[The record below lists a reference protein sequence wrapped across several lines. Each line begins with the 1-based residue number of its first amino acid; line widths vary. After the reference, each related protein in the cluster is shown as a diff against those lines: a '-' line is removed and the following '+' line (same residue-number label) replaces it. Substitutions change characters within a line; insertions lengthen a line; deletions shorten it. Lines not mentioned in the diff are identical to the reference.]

1 MSLMYKKALHYL
13 LLIVLSIGFNSFC
26 YGQNLADSLLNK
38 LNGNDSNKNKKAAI
52 EADTTFN
59 TLIKRI
65 DYYTSSFNDIS
76 KELNNGFD
84 TLEISENLPLI
95 EGRLEE
101 AEGYKLL
108 TYRSLNTLQDYFAT
122 AQKQLN
128 KWDQK
133 LSLYNTS
140 LIQMR
145 GLITGL
151 TTDSIFNKFPT
162 DSLLREQF
170 FSRLNALGSKW
181 NKLDSLSSDA
191 ALKISFLQ
199 GRVSASQAK
208 VDDINDEV
216 ILSLKRLN
224 NRTFTK
230 EYDYLWDIKMT
241 SFWSDLKEGV
251 SATLKV
257 NYRIL
262 INYLGYSYK
271 VHIINI
277 LLFLSLA
284 FWLSKNKNTLL
295 NTYDKDN
302 AAFKQAKLVSKYP
315 IIAAL
320 TVTCTI
326 GPFFYYHPPII
337 LNQIYLITLMI
348 CVGILMRRIYPG
360 WVIKNW
366 FLFLAF
372 VAFYSFGNLYFQV
385 FNSDRIL
392 FFLLT
397 SLILYVSL
405 RIFKNNI
412 HHVPEKYK
420 SWALI
425 ISYLYFGLLA
435 TAILGNIF
443 GRYSVAKIAGTTALF
458 TLVETT
464 CIILFVKIITEGI
477 FLQMEVGKIHI
488 NKISS
493 YLDFKNLKN
502 RIGNFLRVVSVFLI
516 LVYFTQNLNI
526 FDSIYDQ
533 TLDFLMLKRK
543 IGSNTF
549 TFVGFFLFIFII
561 YISTVIAKI
570 ISYFLEFADEHALKT
585 SRRAK
590 YSSSILLVRLSIW
603 VVGFLIAIAASG
615 VPLDKIT
622 IIIGALGVGIGF
634 GLQNIVNNVVS
645 GIVMVFEKPIQVGDL
660 IEVGDETGTVRSMG
674 IRASKI
680 LTLEGSEVIV
690 PNGDLLSQNLIN
702 WTLSNT
708 HKRISL
714 EIGVAYGTDI
724 EKVKEIFKT
733 IVDGNN
739 EVIKLPAPLILL
751 DGFGDSSVDF
761 RVLCWVS
768 DIDNWLTIKSILMSD
783 IFEEFYKQG
792 VKIPFPQRDLHIHFD
807 DKEKVKEIIEK
818 PKTEKK

>member
-1 MSLMYKKALHYL
+1 MYKKALHYL

-151 TTDSIFNKFPT
+151 TTDSAFNKFPK
-162 DSLLREQF
+162 DSLLRERF

-241 SFWSDLKEGV
+241 SFWSDLKEGI